1 MNGPI
6 LFVLLL
12 AMALALP
19 ISFGL
24 IKWYR
29 WAVSRSMRRS
39 SARSPIRDDQRN
51 ASTASTTETLREL
64 SFVDAASSSPTE
76 TEATKFHGELL
87 RAPWRIAAV
96 YVLAGACYAVTE
108 AVLSVVA
115 DEMEIAPVSLLT
127 LSWIYFWPSVLTVN
141 LVAAVSRRAKAACV
155 VVYFLIF
162 VGISTVAMSYSP
174 EGVFW
179 KLFVSWAL
187 LNLPATLLLLTFLNR
202 RIRAVGP
209 LVLIF
214 MIIAVLGSQLMLSI
228 LTISDEVIRAF
239 VSLVSIVGLG
249 AYSVLFGLTVLGFF
263 IVWPIGWL
271 LLMIVR
277 RLYEKKK
284 ISDQSI
290 TVDAIWLL
298 FAVTISLLLGS
309 KGTVWLIAGLG
320 GFLVFKIVASLGLRL
335 FTAKTPSPVEA
346 PRLLVLR
353 VFSLGKPG
361 EKLFSAL
368 AKHWRHVGSMQLIAG
383 PDLATSTLEPH
394 EFLDF
399 VSGKLARRFIDG
411 PEALEKRTSEM
422 DTKPDQ
428 DGRFRV
434 NDFFCHDDTWKLV
447 LSRLVKNSNA
457 VIMDLRG
464 FTADNEGCLY
474 EINELINVASLKQ
487 VVFVIKTAAD
497 EKLLREQA
505 VKSWRLMMP
514 NSPNRSS
521 AGGELRMFRFSRSG
535 DLKQLLG
542 ALGNAVSSSSS

>member
-29 WAVSRSMRRS
+29 RAVSRSMRRS
-39 SARSPIRDDQRN
+39 SALASIRDDQRTI
-51 ASTASTTETLREL
+51 STTSTTETLRGL
-64 SFVDAASSSPTE
+64 SFVDAASSTPTE
-76 TEATKFHGELL
+76 TETTKFHGELL
-87 RAPWRIAAV
+87 RAPWRTAAV
-96 YVLAGACYAVTE
+96 YVTAGACYAVTE
-108 AVLSVVA
+108 GVLSIVA
-115 DEMEIAPVSLLT
+115 DEMEIAPLKLLT

-155 VVYFLIF
+155 VVYFLVFI
-162 VGISTVAMSYSP
+162 GISTLAISYSP

-209 LVLIF
+209 LVLTF

-249 AYSVLFGLTVLGFF
+249 AYSVLFGLTVFGFF

-298 FAVTISLLLGS
+298 FPLPFVVIRFKRTVWMIAGQLGTIFRLWPRGPSLLRRETS
-309 KGTVWLIAGLG
+309 SAGEG
-320 GFLVFKIVASLGLRL
+320 
-335 FTAKTPSPVEA
+335 

-353 VFSLGKPG
+353 VFLSASRR
-361 EKLFSAL
+361 ENYSSAL
-368 AKHWRHVGSMQLIAG
+368 ETHWRHVAVCSSSRGA
-383 PDLATSTLEPH
+383 LATSTPRGARVSR
-394 EFLDF
+394 F
-399 VSGKLARRFIDG
+399 VSGKTARAGLSMDR
-411 PEALEKRTSEM
+411 KRWR
-422 DTKPDQ
+422 K
-428 DGRFRV
+428 
-434 NDFFCHDDTWKLV
+434 
-447 LSRLVKNSNA
+447 
-457 VIMDLRG
+457 
-464 FTADNEGCLY
+464 
-474 EINELINVASLKQ
+474 ELLKWIRNQ
-487 VVFVIKTAAD
+487 IRT
-497 EKLLREQA
+497 
-505 VKSWRLMMP
+505 
-514 NSPNRSS
+514 
-521 AGGELRMFRFSRSG
+521 
-535 DLKQLLG
+535 G
-542 ALGNAVSSSSS
+542 AFA